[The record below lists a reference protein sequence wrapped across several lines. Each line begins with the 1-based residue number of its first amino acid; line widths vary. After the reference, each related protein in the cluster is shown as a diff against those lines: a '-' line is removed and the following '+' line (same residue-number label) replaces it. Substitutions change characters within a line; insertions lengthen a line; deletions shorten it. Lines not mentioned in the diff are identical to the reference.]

1 LIKNKKMKRIIITII
16 LSVALLSVDAQVK
29 KLAGPRIG
37 VTMVSAGSLASILR
51 KDVEIFSG
59 DIREEWTGSTG
70 KYGAVMS
77 QYGWQWESRFSDGGN
92 FTGIV
97 EWIALVGGMEKG
109 MFLPSVSSM
118 VGFRNDKGFELGLG
132 PNLSIGGV
140 AMVMSAGYNFKFGN
154 LNVPVNIEY
163 VPSMNKTY
171 HHDAEEEYL
180 WHEGYWDYVYDE
192 NGEVNWEETNYTDG
206 YDELISSTPAY
217 TVSHPTGA
225 RVSIMVGFNLSK

>member
-1 LIKNKKMKRIIITII
+1 MKRIITTVL
-16 LSVALLSVDAQVK
+16 LSVSILSVDAQVD
-29 KLAGPRIG
+29 KLAGPRVG
-37 VTMVSAGSLASILR
+37 VTMVQAGSLASILR
-51 KDVEIFSG
+51 KDVSLFSD

-77 QYGWQWESRFSDGGN
+77 QYGWQWESRFLDGGDVV
-92 FTGIV
+92 GIV

-118 VGFRNDKGFELGLG
+118 VGLRTASGFEFAAG
-132 PNLSIGGV
+132 PNLSLGGI
-140 AMVMSAGYNFKFGN
+140 AMVIGIGKTLKFGK
-154 LNVPVNIEY
+154 LNVPVNIAY

-180 WHEGYWDYVYDE
+180 WHEGYYDYVYDE
-192 NGEVNWEETNYTDG
+192 NGDINWQETTYTDG

-225 RVSIMVGFNLSK
+225 RISVMVGFNLGK